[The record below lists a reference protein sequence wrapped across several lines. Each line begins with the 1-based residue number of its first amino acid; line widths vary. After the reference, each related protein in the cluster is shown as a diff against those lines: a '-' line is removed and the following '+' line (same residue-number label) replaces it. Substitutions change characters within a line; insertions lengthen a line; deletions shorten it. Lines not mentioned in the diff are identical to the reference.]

1 MTEKE
6 EYKIGNLMFELFLEE
21 DILIDEIA
29 GLEKEVL
36 KEERRINEYECKLW
50 LKTDFKGKKLS
61 NKELREAY
69 VKKKKLDFITDAG
82 HKKIA
87 LNRKKMRLSA
97 VRMHLQALSL
107 YDVDQLVSDWVSE
120 KNE

>member
-50 LKTDFKGKKLS
+50 LETDFKGKKLS